1 MQIAVVCITGF
12 FKKIMWQDFCWS
24 IDLTPDFC
32 AEVVLRLWDLALK
45 WQSTGQPLEL
55 SRWLLFYWCHTSLA
69 HFCCF
74 WKRKG
79 QQWLFSFLSRSPLT
93 VLLIILEVGIK
104 EVIWKTYNKFVSTG
118 MGAGEWV
125 QASCS
130 SSDKYYD
137 FLIQWVKEK
146 PVFHLQMFYNW
157 FEVNWHAW

>member
-55 SRWLLFYWCHTSLA
+55 SRRLLFYWWHTSLA

-137 FLIQWVKEK
+137 FLIQWVKEE
-146 PVFHLQMFYNW
+146 PMFHLQMFYNW